1 MQPPQPATV
10 HIERVELN
18 AGLRVAGDDA
28 SDGARKKR
36 AKKHEFEKWER
47 LKARGDVNIVQG
59 TLHTCHQLGT
69 AGEDCI
75 SRYTLSVCFMPCLLA
90 PASDAF

>member
-47 LKARGDVNIVQG
+47 LKGRGDVNIVQG
-59 TLHTCHQLGT
+59 TFHTCHQVVT
-69 AGEDCI
+69 SVEDSI
-75 SRYTLSVCFMPCLLA
+75 
-90 PASDAF
+90 D